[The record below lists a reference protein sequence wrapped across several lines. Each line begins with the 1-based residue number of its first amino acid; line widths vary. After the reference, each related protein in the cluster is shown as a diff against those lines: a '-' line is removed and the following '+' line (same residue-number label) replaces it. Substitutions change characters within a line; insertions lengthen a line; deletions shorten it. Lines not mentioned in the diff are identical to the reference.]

1 MSRDLTRIHINLPLP
16 SSLYLHHP
24 FPLTTLRT
32 MDEINRNGLTEL
44 YCSGD
49 PKVDIVFVH
58 GLNGDPHDTW
68 TSKSSKRTFW
78 PRDLLPPILGSKGV
92 RILTYGY
99 DADVHKFSD
108 STSRDNVIHHAET
121 LASALSANRNVSGHA
136 VP

>member
-1 MSRDLTRIHINLPLP
+1 
-16 SSLYLHHP
+16 
-24 FPLTTLRT
+24 
-32 MDEINRNGLTEL
+32 MDEIKRHGLSEL
-44 YCSGD
+44 YCSED

-68 TSKSSKRTFW
+68 TSKSAKRTFW
-78 PRDLLPPILGSKGV
+78 PQDLLPPILDSKHV

-108 STSRDNVIHHAET
+108 SASRDNVIHHAEN
-121 LASALSANRNVSGHA
+121 LASVLSANRNVSDNA